1 MLVDWEW
8 STACHRFDER
18 FWLKRMSMGP
28 SKEENEKLHQTQ
40 WVRESEN
47 QQKIAKK
54 NNTHINSNE
63 EKFRC
68 FFLSPIPLPLKNIFH
83 HVYNSPAFHPCVITE
98 VWRCEPH
105 MCLYTRQQQKKNQ
118 QDVKQ
123 RAKNHKSKSDQPKR
137 NWATKKKEK
146 SPPRCGKFNYREK
159 QPFLKLRMS
168 CKYFL
173 VNIFLFSSHSFSA
186 LVHTFVKYAKI

>member
-1 MLVDWEW
+1 MNAFDLKEWAWDRQRRKTKNYIKPNEWERVRISKKLRKKTTHT
-8 STACHRFDER
+8 STAMRKNSVAFFCLPFPCHWKIFFTMFTIRPHSIPASLLKFDAVSR
-18 FWLKRMSMGP
+18 ICVCT
-28 SKEENEKLHQTQ
+28 HD
-40 WVRESEN
+40 
-47 QQKIAKK
+47 
-54 NNTHINSNE
+54 NN
-63 EKFRC
+63 K
-68 FFLSPIPLPLKNIFH
+68 
-83 HVYNSPAFHPCVITE
+83 
-98 VWRCEPH
+98 
-105 MCLYTRQQQKKNQ
+105 KKNQ

-186 LVHTFVKYAKI
+186 LVHTFMKYAKI